1 MIKAIK
7 AHPWRSLLISFWALV
22 WIFQWMMGMSSFFR
36 AVAYGFGIWFACH
49 HFKVWD
55 RIRNWYE
62 AAVIRKQN
70 ANHVRGARLVESAD
84 MVRLIYANTQGL
96 TGLEAERAA
105 YRLKKDPKN
114 HQMDPEAFAQH
125 IRIAGVPIPR
135 ANENLH
141 FAIAASTGAGKS
153 VSLRGMLADIRR
165 RGDRAIV
172 IDNGGEFMHKFGQAD
187 DLVLSPFDERSQ
199 GWDVRNEVRAKHDW
213 LRLAN
218 SIIPDGHGSDKSWH
232 DMAQKLFGNIGVN
245 VGEATDNKTLLEIA
259 TNYTPAQ
266 LEPILAGSSSA
277 VLTQEGGERLL
288 TNIRSVYAS
297 TLQSWPFMKSGDFS
311 LRDYIQGKDH
321 RWLFIP
327 FKESEFGVSKSMI
340 AAWMDILVSAGLERE
355 EGSHQTWLIIDE
367 LDTLGALSS
376 LIAATT
382 KLRKRGVCVVVA
394 FQSYSQLAKNY
405 GDDSALTL
413 LNCFSNK
420 LVMRSVDGETAER
433 LSKEL
438 GEREVW
444 KESHS
449 LGRENSTTQSQ
460 QIERLVLPA
469 EIQNLPDLAGYLKL
483 AGNFPVVKVRAS
495 L

>member
-1 MIKAIK
+1 MINAIK
-7 AHPWRSLLISFWALV
+7 ANPWRSLFLGLWALFWVRQWMVGMSLFWAV
-22 WIFQWMMGMSSFFR
+22 VFG
-36 AVAYGFGIWFACH
+36 VGIWFVCNR
-49 HFKVWD
+49 FKVWD
-55 RIRNWYE
+55 RLLNWGE
-62 AAVIRKQN
+62 VNAIRKQD
-70 ANHVRGARLVESAD
+70 ANHVRGARLAESAD
-84 MVRLIYANTQGL
+84 VVRRIYANEQGL
-96 TGLEAERAA
+96 TGLEAERLA
-105 YRLKKDPKN
+105 YRMKTDPKN
-114 HQMDPEAFAQH
+114 HPMDAAVFDKH
-125 IRIAGVPIPR
+125 VRIAGVPIPR

-141 FAIAASTGAGKS
+141 LAIAASTGAGKS
-153 VSLRGMLADIRR
+153 VSLRGLLADIRR

-172 IDNGGEFMHKFGQAD
+172 IDNGSEFMRKFGQAD

-218 SIIPDGHGSDKSWH
+218 SVIPDGHGSDKPWH

-245 VGEATDNKTLLEIA
+245 VGEATDNKALLEIA
-259 TNYTPAQ
+259 TSYTPAQ
-266 LEPILAGSSSA
+266 LEPILAGGSSA
-277 VLTQEGGERLL
+277 VLTQDGGERLL

-311 LRDYIQGKDH
+311 LRDYMQGEDR

-340 AAWMDILVSAGLERE
+340 ATWMDILVSAGLERE
-355 EGSHQTWLIIDE
+355 EGAHQTWLIIDE

-449 LGRENSTTQSQ
+449 RGRERSTTQSQ

-483 AGNFPVVKVRAS
+483 AGDYPVVKVQS
-495 L
+495 PL

>member
-1 MIKAIK
+1 M
-7 AHPWRSLLISFWALV
+7 SLFWAV
-22 WIFQWMMGMSSFFR
+22 VFG
-36 AVAYGFGIWFACH
+36 VGIWFFCNQ
-49 HFKVWD
+49 FKIWD
-55 RIRNWYE
+55 RLMDWGEFN
-62 AAVIRKQN
+62 AIRKQD
-70 ANHVRGARLVESAD
+70 AAHVRGARLFESAD
-84 MVRLIYANTQGL
+84 VVRRIYANEQGL
-96 TGLEAERAA
+96 KGMEAERAA
-105 YRLKKDPKN
+105 YRMKTDPKN
-114 HQMDPEAFAQH
+114 HPMSEAAFDKYV
-125 IRIAGVPIPR
+125 RIAGVPIPH

-153 VSLRGMLADIRR
+153 VTLRAMLADIRR

-172 IDNGGEFMHKFGQAD
+172 IDNGSEFMRKFSQAD
-187 DLVLSPFDERSQ
+187 DLVLSPFDSRSQ
-199 GWDVRNEVRAKHDW
+199 GWNVRNEVRAKHDW
-213 LRLAN
+213 LRLA
-218 SIIPDGHGSDKSWH
+218 SSVIPDGHGSDKPWH

-245 VGEATDNKTLLEIA
+245 VGEATDNKMLLEIA
-259 TNYTPAQ
+259 TSYTPAQ
-266 LEPILAGSSSA
+266 LEPILAGGSSA

-297 TLQSWPFMKSGDFS
+297 ALQSWPFMKSGDFS
-311 LRDYIQGKDH
+311 LRDYMQSDDR
-321 RWLFIP
+321 RWLFMP

-340 AAWMDILVSAGLERE
+340 AAWMDILVSAGLERD
-355 EGSHQTWLIIDE
+355 EGAHQTWLIIDE
-367 LDTLGALSS
+367 LDTLGTLSS

-444 KESHS
+444 KKSHS
-449 LGRENSTTQSQ
+449 KGRERSTTQSQ
-460 QIERLVLPA
+460 QVERLVLPA

-483 AGNFPVVKVRAS
+483 AGDYPVAKVQS
-495 L
+495 TL